1 MSFRQIRSLAV
12 AAMWLVAGALLGA
25 PLGWLC
31 IGALLVVLTVAQ
43 MPPVELGDEEQA
55 LRRQLA
61 VARRRGER
69 VDVVC
74 ASAQGV
80 DARDV
85 RGALRIS
92 DFATVRQGRDTH
104 VDLRA
109 VVDTQGLDRHAFE
122 ARMQESLGGRWA
134 FSWARFPEDGATLDA
149 LVREARTRARA
160 GLSTSEKRGK

>member
-12 AAMWLVAGALLGA
+12 AAVWLAAGVALGA
-25 PLGWLC
+25 PLGWLGV
-31 IGALLVVLTVAQ
+31 GALLVVLAVAQ
-43 MPPVELGDEEQA
+43 MPPVDHGDEDQA

-74 ASAQGV
+74 ASAFGV

-92 DFATVRQGRDTH
+92 DFATVRDGRDQG

-122 ARMQESLGGRWA
+122 ARMQDSLGGRWA

-149 LVREARTRARA
+149 LVQQARTRGRAR
-160 GLSTSEKRGK
+160 LSTSDQRGK